1 MRFVSEG
8 ASPASSKSTSSSA
21 ERGRAES
28 AIAAAQALLVST
40 SRSSAAEAME
50 EEAEEEES
58 EKAEGDVGANEAMV
72 VVSGSVVLARAALLR
87 NCLGCVVAFVVVV
100 ALCCCPWFSFTRVV
114 GNGCVQ
120 CSGMVKALL
129 SFEECYKVLGIET
142 RLVEELS
149 GGWNVP

>member
-1 MRFVSEG
+1 MVSEG

-21 ERGRAES
+21 EGGRAES

-58 EKAEGDVGANEAMV
+58 EKAEGDVGANEAMAGV
-72 VVSGSVVLARAALLR
+72 GSVVLARAALLR

-100 ALCCCPWFSFTRVV
+100 ALCLLLSLVLFHKVV

-120 CSGMVKALL
+120 CSGMVLVKALF
-129 SFEECYKVLGIET
+129 SFDECYKVLGIE
-142 RLVEELS
+142 RHDLLRS
-149 GGWNVP
+149 